1 MKIYIVRHGQ
11 TEWNIENRMQGSKN
25 SDLTEQG
32 KIDALKLGASLKD
45 IQIDYIYTSPLT
57 RAYDTAYL
65 IKGDRDIPLQ
75 VDENLIEMSFGIW
88 EGMLN
93 DYVIET
99 YKEEHYKFWN
109 EPHLFVP
116 NGGEYFEELI
126 NRVKITLNDIAKANK
141 GENILI
147 VTHTIVIKA
156 IYSIIKGYELKDFWN
171 PPFIKNTSLTILEY
185 NEGEYKFLLE
195 ADTSHADS

>member
-1 MKIYIVRHGQ
+1 MKIHIVRHGQ

-32 KIDALKLGASLKD
+32 RIDALKLGSSLQD
-45 IQIDYIYTSPLT
+45 INIDYIYTSPLT
-57 RAYDTAYL
+57 RAYDTALL

-75 VDENLIEMSFGIW
+75 VHENLIEMSFGIW

-93 DYVIET
+93 DYVVET
-99 YKEEHYKFWN
+99 YKDEHYKFWN
-109 EPHLFVP
+109 EPHLFIP
-116 NGGEYFEELI
+116 QGGESFEGLI
-126 NRVKITLNDIAKANK
+126 KRVRLTLDDIIKQNK
-141 GENILI
+141 GEDILI

-156 IYSIIKGYELKDFWN
+156 IYSIVKGYELKDFWN
-171 PPFIKNTSLTILEY
+171 PPFIKNTSLTVLEY
-185 NEGEYKFLLE
+185 NDGKYNFVLE